1 MFRLLETVKVKNS
14 LLQNVGYHNER
25 LNRSKRE
32 LYGSTGDINLERA
45 VRIPE
50 NLTADVYKCR
60 IVYSTDIYSVSFERY
75 TPRKINSLK
84 LVECNDIDYRYKYAE
99 RTKLD
104 ELLKSKSDCDEILI
118 VKNGLITDTS
128 FSNIIF
134 FDGYKWITPSYPLLK
149 GTKRQQ
155 LLDDDKIIEASVTP
169 ADLSK
174 FQYAKLI
181 NAMVDIEDGG
191 IIKIGNI
198 RH

>member
-60 IVYSTDIYSVSFERY
+60 IVYSTAIYSVSFERY

-104 ELLKSKSDCDEILI
+104 ELLKSKGDCDEILI
-118 VKNGLITDTS
+118 IKNGLITDTS

-155 LLDDDKIIEASVTP
+155 LLDDDKIIEVSVTP

>member
-104 ELLKSKSDCDEILI
+104 ELLKSKGDCDEILI

>member
-104 ELLKSKSDCDEILI
+104 ELLKSKGDCDEILI

-191 IIKIGNI
+191 IIEIGNI

>member
-99 RTKLD
+99 RTKHD
-104 ELLKSKSDCDEILI
+104 ELLKSKGDCDEILI

-155 LLDDDKIIEASVTP
+155 LLDDDKIIEVSVTP